1 MIGMGTPRSQSR
13 IPREK
18 FIAILLVSEDAVFV
32 SWDAE
37 QQGFLVSET

>member
-18 FIAILLVSEDAVFV
+18 FTTILLVVEPAAFAA
-32 SWDAE
+32 WGA
-37 QQGFLVSET
+37 QQ